1 MKRTSF
7 PSFWSFILVSLL
19 NFDNRI
25 EFRNKILAEAKTY
38 AEVAGASYISKV
50 HVSDA
55 AMSLSKRNFAMGRTV
70 GKKCVNQLQYTGDKE
85 VTGNVKLRKDDEG
98 VLLPNQANLLD
109 TTDPTVVLSDKK

>member
-1 MKRTSF
+1 
-7 PSFWSFILVSLL
+7 
-19 NFDNRI
+19 
-25 EFRNKILAEAKTY
+25 
-38 AEVAGASYISKV
+38 
-50 HVSDA
+50 
-55 AMSLSKRNFAMGRTV
+55 MGRTV